1 VFSRDILQGINKNE
15 KETQEPDWKRQS
27 TNDGN
32 LRENAGKGSQPS
44 ERNLQASKPHLSPIL
59 DRDADSP
66 AKRQPEDGGGGREAP
81 GRAITEGMA
90 RLVAA
95 PPQNG
100 RAAGWEREIRGR
112 WLMSWS
118 LAGGDG
124 KGGKEGGEV

>member
-1 VFSRDILQGINKNE
+1 
-15 KETQEPDWKRQS
+15 
-27 TNDGN
+27 
-32 LRENAGKGSQPS
+32 
-44 ERNLQASKPHLSPIL
+44 
-59 DRDADSP
+59 
-66 AKRQPEDGGGGREAP
+66 
-81 GRAITEGMA
+81 MA

-124 KGGKEGGEV
+124 KGGKEGGRRGVTCEGEKGSCTGSMDR